1 MATTI
6 KLKNGSGAPAA
17 SDLVQGEPAIDL
29 TNKRLYTENA
39 SGAIIEVGSNP
50 SSLSIN
56 GTAVTA
62 TAAEINTLDGIT
74 SSTAEL
80 NILDGVTS
88 TAAELNILDGVTSTT
103 AELNILDGVT
113 STATELNILDGVTSS
128 TAELNIL
135 DGVTSTAAE
144 LNILDG
150 VTSTTAELNILDG
163 VTSSTAELNILDGV
177 TSTAAELN
185 ILDGVTS
192 TATELNVLDGVTA
205 FVDEDNMSSNSAT
218 SIPSQQSVKTYVD
231 AQVIAGSGISDVVQ
245 DTTPQLGGDL
255 DVNGKA
261 IVSVSNGNIA
271 LTPNGSGVV
280 RLDGNVDIQSGEI
293 ALKNAGSVSNIKL
306 YCESSN
312 AHYTQLQS
320 AAHSAYSGNV
330 TLTLPASTDT
340 LVGKATTDTLTNKTL
355 TSPDINTPDIDGGT
369 IDGTVIGGSSAAAG
383 TFSALVANSLTYPT
397 SDGSNGQA
405 IVTNG
410 SGTLSFA
417 TISGGGGG
425 ITYVTKTANYT
436 MSAGEGVIANTAGGT
451 FTITLPASPSTG
463 DQVIIADGNAWAT
476 TNLTVGRNSSTI
488 EGVAADLVMDVSG
501 ISVTMVYDG
510 STWQLYP
517 QTGTSPSLGID
528 DNATSTAITIEAD
541 GDVGIGT
548 ASPQEQLHVYT
559 TADTR
564 IEAESTTGI
573 AGFKATNNQ
582 GSYAWY
588 VDSTADKFHLYDF
601 TDSANRLTLDGAGNV
616 GIGTTSPAE
625 DLNIVGTGGT
635 AKIRFD
641 GDSSNLQNNFI
652 GITGYDDLI
661 IASDEANSGSAS
673 TIQFRIDASE
683 RMRIDSSGNVG
694 IGTTATTIGK
704 TTISLAGVAV
714 TGDTDGATIGAGG
727 IFNLLNSN
735 GGTANSTTLLMG
747 STGSGSV
754 GQIASAIGFSRESS
768 SNWGTQL
775 RFYVHP
781 VSTSDLDALE
791 EAARIDSS
799 GNLVIGSTSA
809 AWGSTSKN
817 VIRPGGD
824 NYYIKPTASASF
836 NRTASDGEILLFYRN
851 GTYVGNV
858 SVTSST
864 ASFNSISDYRLKENV
879 VNLTGATDRL
889 KQLPVHQFNFTA
901 TPDITVDGFLAHEVA
916 DIVPAAVT
924 GTKDAMKTE
933 EYEVTPEVLDEDD
946 NVVTQAVMGTR
957 EVPDYQGIDQ
967 SKLVPLLT
975 AALQEAVTRIETL
988 EAEVAALQGAN

>member
-29 TNKRLYTENA
+29 TNKRLYTED
-39 SGAIIEVGSNP
+39 SGGNVIEVGSNP

-88 TAAELNILDGVTSTT
+88 TAAELNILDGVTATT
-103 AELNILDGVT
+103 AEI
-113 STATELNILDGVTSS
+113 NILDGVTSS

-163 VTSSTAELNILDGV
+163 VTS
-177 TSTAAELN
+177 TAAELN

-192 TATELNVLDGVTA
+192 TTAELNILDGVTATAAELNVLDGVTA
-205 FVDEDNMSSNSAT
+205 FVDEDDMSSDSAT
-218 SIPSQQSVKTYVD
+218 SIPSQQSVKAYVD
-231 AQVIAGSGISDVVQ
+231 AQVVAGSGISDVVQ

-255 DVNGKA
+255 DVNGNA

-280 RLDGNVDIQSGEI
+280 RLDGNVDVQSGEI
-293 ALKNAGSVSNIKL
+293 SLKNSGSVSNIKL

-383 TFSALVANSLTYPT
+383 TFSGLVANSLTYPT

-405 IVTNG
+405 LVTNG

-436 MSAGEGVIANTAGGT
+436 MSAGEGVIANTSGGT

-463 DQVIIADGNAWAT
+463 DQVIIADGSNWAT
-476 TNLTVGRNSSTI
+476 TNLTVGRNGSTI
-488 EGVAADLVMDVSG
+488 EGVASDLTCDVEG

-528 DNATSTAITIEAD
+528 DNADAVAITIDSSENVGIGATSPAAKLHVGGEAYVD
-541 GDVGIGT
+541 SYFSLRTTDDQANRWLMYTHTDDTFRMNYNGSGADEVTIDTSGNLGIGT
-548 ASPQEQLHVYT
+548 ASPADKLHVSSGTSGVSSNHPYT
-559 TADTR
+559 QLIVENGSHAAIQISTPTNAEAALWFAD
-564 IEAESTTGI
+564 S
-573 AGFKATNNQ
+573 
-582 GSYAWY
+582 
-588 VDSTADKFHLYDF
+588 D
-601 TDSANRLTLDGAGNV
+601 DSAAGGV
-616 GIGTTSPAE
+616 VYSH
-625 DLNIVGTGGT
+625 
-635 AKIRFD
+635 
-641 GDSSNLQNNFI
+641 SSN
-652 GITGYDDLI
+652 DLYFR
-661 IASDEANSGSAS
+661 ANGG
-673 TIQFRIDASE
+673 E
-683 RMRIDSSGNVG
+683 RLRIDSSGRLL
-694 IGTTATTIGK
+694 IGTTSWSG
-704 TTISLAGVAV
+704 
-714 TGDTDGATIGAGG
+714 GATNSGIAIKATSTSSSVFALYVNDNSGSN
-727 IFNLLNSN
+727 IFNLRCDGSSYNTT
-735 GGTANSTTLLMG
+735 GT
-747 STGSGSV
+747 
-754 GQIASAIGFSRESS
+754 
-768 SNWGTQL
+768 WGT
-775 RFYVHP
+775 
-781 VSTSDLDALE
+781 
-791 EAARIDSS
+791 
-799 GNLVIGSTSA
+799 
-809 AWGSTSKN
+809 
-817 VIRPGGD
+817 
-824 NYYIKPTASASF
+824 
-836 NRTASDGEILLFYRN
+836 
-851 GTYVGNV
+851 
-858 SVTSST
+858 
-864 ASFNSISDYRLKENV
+864 ISDERLKENI
-879 VNLTGATDRL
+879 VNATPKLDDVLDL
-889 KQLPVHQFNFTA
+889 KVRNFNFKN
-901 TPDITVDGFLAHEVA
+901 DENKVKQIGFVA
-916 DIVPAAVT
+916 QEIEQVFPNMVA
-924 GTKDAMKTE
+924 
-933 EYEVTPEVLDEDD
+933 EDD
-946 NVVTQAVMGTR
+946 TGIKSVKTTVIIPMLVKAIQEQQAM
-957 EVPDYQGIDQ
+957 
-967 SKLVPLLT
+967 
-975 AALQEAVTRIETL
+975 IEDL
-988 EAEVAALQGAN
+988 KAQVAALQGAN

>member
-29 TNKRLYTENA
+29 TNKRLYTENG
-39 SGAIIEVGSNP
+39 SGAVIEVGSNP
-50 SSLSIN
+50 SSLSIG
-56 GTAVTA
+56 GTAITA
-62 TAAEINTLDGIT
+62 TPAELNILDGVT
-74 SSTAEL
+74 STTAEL

-88 TAAELNILDGVTSTT
+88 TAVELNILDGVTSTTAELNILDGVTSTT

-135 DGVTSTAAE
+135 DGVTST
-144 LNILDG
+144 
-150 VTSTTAELNILDG
+150 
-163 VTSSTAELNILDGV
+163 TAELNILDGV

-192 TATELNVLDGVTA
+192 TATELNILDGVTSTTAELNILDGVTSTAAELNILDGVTATATELNVLDGVTA

-218 SIPSQQSVKTYVD
+218 SIPSQQSVKAYVD
-231 AQVIAGSGISDVVQ
+231 SQVIAGSGISNVVQ

-255 DVNGKA
+255 DVNGNA

-330 TLTLPASTDT
+330 TLTLPPATDT

-397 SDGSNGQA
+397 SDGTSGQA

-410 SGTLSFA
+410 SGTLSFGDV
-417 TISGGGGG
+417 SGGGG

-436 MSAGEGVIANTAGGT
+436 MSAGEGVIASTAGGA

-463 DQVIIADGNAWAT
+463 DQVIIADGNAWGT

-501 ISVTMVYDG
+501 VSVTMVYDG

-517 QTGTSPSLGID
+517 QTGTAPSLGID
-528 DNATSTAITIEAD
+528 DNATSTALTIDSSER
-541 GDVGIGT
+541 VLIGT
-548 ASPQEQLHVYT
+548 
-559 TADTR
+559 
-564 IEAESTTGI
+564 
-573 AGFKATNNQ
+573 
-582 GSYAWY
+582 
-588 VDSTADKFHLYDF
+588 DSGDAFH
-601 TDSANRLTLDGAGNV
+601 A
-616 GIGTTSPAE
+616 
-625 DLNIVGTGGT
+625 
-635 AKIRFD
+635 
-641 GDSSNLQNNFI
+641 
-652 GITGYDDLI
+652 
-661 IASDEANSGSAS
+661 SAS
-673 TIQFRIDASE
+673 LRVQNASGASYIQVKTPTDQSGGLLFGDTDDDFRGGFFYDNSTDHLAVYANDAE
-683 RMRIDSSGNVG
+683 RMRIDSSGDVG
-694 IGTTATTIGK
+694 IGISDPLYKLQVAGATAD
-704 TTISLAGVAV
+704 A
-714 TGDTDGATIGAGG
+714 DGALGSQSPQFSIQGG
-727 IFNLLNSN
+727 NNNNQFEFGMDNS
-735 GGTANSTTLLMG
+735 GGTAIGFLQSRNLSAGAQTIALNPAGGSVLIGSSDTSSWGASGRLRLYNNSAQDAIKLYQAAAGTAALWCRIDATSNYFAVWRYGG
-747 STGSGSV
+747 STVGTITTNGS
-754 GQIASAIGFSRESS
+754 
-768 SNWGTQL
+768 
-775 RFYVHP
+775 
-781 VSTSDLDALE
+781 STSY
-791 EAARIDSS
+791 
-799 GNLVIGSTSA
+799 NTS
-809 AWGSTSKN
+809 
-817 VIRPGGD
+817 
-824 NYYIKPTASASF
+824 
-836 NRTASDGEILLFYRN
+836 
-851 GTYVGNV
+851 
-858 SVTSST
+858 
-864 ASFNSISDYRLKENV
+864 SDYRLKKNIVDLDNAIERV
-879 VNLTGATDRL
+879 
-889 KQLPVHQFNFTA
+889 KQIPVRRFSFIVE
-901 TPDITVDGFLAHEVA
+901 PDVTVDGFLAHEVA
-916 DIVPAAVT
+916 DTVPEAIT
-924 GTKDAMKTE
+924 GTKDETKTE
-933 EYEVTPEVLDEDD
+933 EYEITPAVMDDDD
-946 NVVTQAVMGTR
+946 NVVTAAVMGTR
-957 EVPDYQGIDQ
+957 EVPVYQGIDQ

-988 EAEVAALQGAN
+988 ESEVAALQGAN

>member
-29 TNKRLYTENA
+29 TNKRLYTENG
-39 SGAIIEVGSNP
+39 SGAVIEVGSNP

-88 TAAELNILDGVTSTT
+88 TAAELNILDGVTATT
-103 AELNILDGVT
+103 AEINILDGVT
-113 STATELNILDGVTSS
+113 ST

-163 VTSSTAELNILDGV
+163 VTSTTAELNILDGVTSTAVELNILDGVTSSTAELNILDGV
-177 TSTAAELN
+177 TSTTAELN

-205 FVDEDNMSSNSAT
+205 FVDEDNMASNSAT
-218 SIPSQQSVKTYVD
+218 SIPSQQSVKAYVD
-231 AQVIAGSGISDVVQ
+231 AQVVAGSGISDVVQ

-255 DVNGKA
+255 DVNGNA

-280 RLDGNVDIQSGEI
+280 RLDSNVDVQSGEI
-293 ALKNAGSVSNIKL
+293 SLKNSGSVSNIKL

-405 IVTNG
+405 IITNG
-410 SGTLSFA
+410 SGTLSFGDV
-417 TISGGGGG
+417 SGGGG

-463 DQVIIADGNAWAT
+463 DQVIIADGSNWAT
-476 TNLTVGRNSSTI
+476 TNLTVGRNGSTI
-488 EGVAADLVMDVSG
+488 EGVSADLTCNVQG

-528 DNATSTAITIEAD
+528 DNADAVAITIDSSERVGVGITSPLYKLQVAGATADAD
-541 GDVGIGT
+541 GALGSQ
-548 ASPQEQLHVYT
+548 SPQFSIQGGN
-559 TADTR
+559 A
-564 IEAESTTGI
+564 
-573 AGFKATNNQ
+573 NNQ
-582 GSYAWY
+582 FEFGM
-588 VDSTADKFHLYDF
+588 D
-601 TDSANRLTLDGAGNV
+601 
-616 GIGTTSPAE
+616 
-625 DLNIVGTGGT
+625 
-635 AKIRFD
+635 
-641 GDSSNLQNNFI
+641 
-652 GITGYDDLI
+652 
-661 IASDEANSGSAS
+661 NSGATAVGFIQSRNLVGGAQ
-673 TIQFRIDASE
+673 TIALNPAGGS
-683 RMRIDSSGNVG
+683 VL
-694 IGTTATTIGK
+694 IGK
-704 TTISLAGVAV
+704 TNKASANYGVFQVQQSGTGAVGYFEINASGGSQNAVDVVNAANAGFQPFRFWANGYSGSPVGTISC
-714 TGDTDGATIGAGG
+714 T
-727 IFNLLNSN
+727 
-735 GGTANSTTLLMG
+735 
-747 STGSGSV
+747 
-754 GQIASAIGFSRESS
+754 
-768 SNWGTQL
+768 
-775 RFYVHP
+775 
-781 VSTSDLDALE
+781 
-791 EAARIDSS
+791 
-799 GNLVIGSTSA
+799 
-809 AWGSTSKN
+809 
-817 VIRPGGD
+817 
-824 NYYIKPTASASF
+824 
-836 NRTASDGEILLFYRN
+836 
-851 GTYVGNV
+851 
-858 SVTSST
+858 TSST
-864 ASFNSISDYRLKENV
+864 AYNTSSDYRLKENIV
-879 VNLTGATDRL
+879 DLDNAIERV
-889 KQLPVHQFNFTA
+889 KQIPVRRFSFIVE
-901 TPDITVDGFLAHEVA
+901 PDVTVDGFLAHEVA
-916 DIVPAAVT
+916 DTVPEAIT

-933 EYEVTPEVLDEDD
+933 EYEVTPKVLDEDD

-988 EAEVAALQGAN
+988 EAEVAALKGAN